1 MLGKVLSA
9 FARSQYEGAGGPF
22 TLIGTDGETVSAE
35 DLRGKPFALFFGF
48 TNCPDVCPTT
58 LVEASGWLD
67 ALGEDADELRFVFV
81 SVDPERD
88 TPERLGRYVAAFD
101 ERIMGLT
108 AASEETIAEV
118 ADRYRIVYE
127 KVPLRNGGYTVNH
140 TSDTLLF
147 DADGSFAGFIPYL
160 PPNMRQNETIA
171 ATDNQGNPIS
181 IERFRCN
188 LAIRSRRTAARPST
202 CRAPRPDPRSRTRST
217 HGRSSPPSPA

>member
-1 MLGKVLSA
+1 MRTLRYVLWALVLVVGAATAGVWAGKTFLAAGSDPASGSLAAA

-171 ATDNQGNPIS
+171 ATET
-181 IERFRCN
+181 ER
-188 LAIRSRRTAARPST
+188 TVARL
-202 CRAPRPDPRSRTRST
+202 RELIGA
-217 HGRSSPPSPA
+217 